1 MPVIPNVIHSDE
13 MGRPLGRPLMVAP
26 YPADAMDA
34 LSSGLIAPPSSS
46 MTRFYQSGP
55 GGCACSDRA
64 ARLAAIG
71 VAQVRRDATVLSGG
85 AVRVKFTIVEFN
97 PAPAMSNNGKPEPA
111 SPKWMRTGPFS

>member
-71 VAQVRRDATVLSGG
+71 VAQVRRDATVLSRG
-85 AVRVKFTIVEFN
+85 AVVIAHPDGRGGR
-97 PAPAMSNNGKPEPA
+97 AAGKCKP
-111 SPKWMRTGPFS
+111 